1 MKTSVEV
8 IIHPVCLRFSY
19 HNNEIVYMFAS
30 NPEQQLDEMEKLMGV
45 ETDQGPIFDSNVGF
59 LPVAST
65 ILIRGEKTILVDPG
79 NYHIG
84 FYSMLKRAL
93 NSKNLTYE
101 DIDIIVT
108 THTHADH
115 AAAIVHFRDKP
126 WVIGEGE
133 FKDFE
138 AIEGKEIVEAKKKM
152 MGDITEIRGD
162 GETEIMKD
170 VIALKTPGHTSG
182 HISLIVNSED
192 KKVLIA
198 GDQTMTRS
206 EYTKRT
212 FSRWYPKQNL
222 LDLNKSLD
230 KVQKYKP
237 DLVIPGHDRPF
248 CP

>member
-1 MKTSVEV
+1 
-8 IIHPVCLRFSY
+8 
-19 HNNEIVYMFAS
+19 
-30 NPEQQLDEMEKLMGV
+30 
-45 ETDQGPIFDSNVGF
+45 
-59 LPVAST
+59 
-65 ILIRGEKTILVDPG
+65 
-79 NYHIG
+79 
-84 FYSMLKRAL
+84 
-93 NSKNLTYE
+93 
-101 DIDIIVT
+101 
-108 THTHADH
+108 
-115 AAAIVHFRDKP
+115 
-126 WVIGEGE
+126 
-133 FKDFE
+133 
-138 AIEGKEIVEAKKKM
+138 M

-206 EYTKRT
+206 EYINRT